1 MSLKNIV
8 LGFLIFIYINLTAY
22 NVSMAENAVSVNAS
36 SGNVSSAD
44 KTTEEADGLQWET
57 CPTLT
62 EPSKYG
68 ANFQH
73 YGHVNPNAPKGGTL
87 NMIAIGTF
95 DSLNPYIVAG
105 TPPQGLVPLFG
116 GLLYDTLLD
125 HSLEQG
131 GLSYPSIAMA
141 IKYPK
146 DYSWVKLKLN
156 PKARWH
162 DGAPITAEDVIWSFN
177 VLQKYSSYYRG
188 YYAMVDH
195 GEIINPH
202 EVKFVFKIA
211 NDRELPSCM
220 GDLVILPKHWW
231 EGVDKNGKKRDISK
245 PTLEIPL
252 GSSAYKIAS
261 FIPGKQIVWER
272 VKDYWAQNLPVNV
285 GRNNYDKIKYSY
297 MRDENAQWEAFK
309 KGGIVDYRE
318 EKVMQRWMRDYNFAA
333 VRKGLVKKISYPNLS
348 RYSSAGFYFNT
359 RKAKFADPRVRKA
372 LALAFNFDRMNRL
385 LFFNKNYRIYGYYN
399 DYAFAVDG
407 PPKGKEL
414 EVLEKVRDLVPSELF
429 EKTFTLPSYSRPLD
443 TRRILAQS
451 IDLLKQAGYVI
462 KKGHLLDKNGVPF
475 RVEFLL
481 STPLNEP
488 FTAFYAASL
497 RKLGIDVSIRN
508 VDNAQYV
515 NRRSNYDFDIIYED
529 IPMSNSPGN
538 EQLDYVGSALADVHG
553 SHNYSGIKNPA
564 VDKLIDILI
573 HAPTR
578 EDVVAATK
586 ALNRV
591 LQWGY
596 YRVPS
601 WLPKTMDIACWKKIS
616 FPPTQPAYKGFDFL
630 SGWINTAATTN
641 KVN

>member
-1 MSLKNIV
+1 MSLKNSV
-8 LGFLIFIYINLTAY
+8 LGFFIFLCINLAAY
-22 NVSMAENAVSVNAS
+22 NVSFAEDVPAANTPNENKVA
-36 SGNVSSAD
+36 
-44 KTTEEADGLQWET
+44 EETDGLQWET
-57 CPTLT
+57 QPTLT

-68 ANFQH
+68 PNFQH

-87 NMIAIGTF
+87 NMVAIGTF

-116 GLLYDTLLD
+116 GLLYDVLLE
-125 HSLEQG
+125 HSLGQG
-131 GLSYPSIAMA
+131 GLCYPSIGMA

-146 DYSWVKLKLN
+146 DYSWVKIKLN

-162 DGAPITAEDVIWSFN
+162 DGTPIRAEDVCWSFDI
-177 VLQKYSSYYRG
+177 LRKYSPYYRG
-188 YYAMVDH
+188 YYAMVDRC
-195 GEIINPH
+195 EIINPL

-211 NDRELPSCM
+211 HDRELPACM

-231 EGVDKNGKKRDISK
+231 EGTDKNGKKRDISK

-252 GSSAYKIAS
+252 GSGAYKIAS
-261 FIPGKQIVWER
+261 FIPGKEIVWDR
-272 VKDYWAQNLPVNV
+272 VKDYWAENLPVHV
-285 GRNNYDKIKYSY
+285 GRNNYDKIKFSY

-348 RYSSAGFYFNT
+348 RYSSPGFYFNT
-359 RKAKFADPRVRKA
+359 RKAKFSDRRVRKA
-372 LALAFNFDRMNRL
+372 LALALDFETMNRS
-385 LFFNKNYRIYGYYN
+385 LFFNKNYRTYGYYN
-399 DYAFAVDG
+399 DYAFDVDG
-407 PPKGKEL
+407 PPKGKEK
-414 EVLEKVRDLVPSELF
+414 EVLETVRDLVPPELF
-429 EKTFTLPSYSRPLD
+429 EKPFTLPAYKSAED
-443 TRRILAQS
+443 KRRILGES
-451 IDLLKQAGYVI
+451 MDLLKQAGYVV
-462 KKGHLLDKNGVPF
+462 KNGRLLDKNGNPF
-475 RVEFLL
+475 YVEFLL
-481 STPLNEP
+481 SSPLNEP
-488 FTAFYAASL
+488 FTAFYAANL

-538 EQLDYVGSALADVHG
+538 EQLDYVGSQLADVHG
-553 SHNYSGIKNPA
+553 SHNYSGIKNKA
-564 VDKLIDILI
+564 ADKIIDILI

-578 EDVVAATK
+578 EDVVATTK

-601 WLPKTMDIACWKKIS
+601 WLPKTMDIACWKKVS
-616 FPPTQPAYKGFDFL
+616 FPPTQPAYKGFDYL
-630 SGWINTAATTN
+630 SGWINTSVATDKT
-641 KVN
+641 K